1 MQPLRV
7 ERMKALIRQEI
18 ASLLQK
24 ELKDPRIGF
33 VTLTRVEVS
42 PDARHA
48 NLFFSVLGSEELI
61 QQSMQGLERARGFI
75 QHRIAQV
82 VQGRHCPQI
91 QIHYDPSLAHSE
103 KVQTLLKK
111 ITEEE
116 KPQGEP

>member
-42 PDARHA
+42 ADARYA
-48 NLFFSVLGSEELI
+48 NLFFSVLGSEEQI
-61 QQSMQGLERARGFI
+61 QQSMQGLERAKGFI

-82 VQGRHCPQI
+82 VQGRHSPQI
-91 QIHYDPSLAHSE
+91 HIQYDPSLAYSE
-103 KVQTLLKK
+103 RIQTLLKK
-111 ITEEE
+111 IEEE
-116 KPQGEP
+116 KPQGES